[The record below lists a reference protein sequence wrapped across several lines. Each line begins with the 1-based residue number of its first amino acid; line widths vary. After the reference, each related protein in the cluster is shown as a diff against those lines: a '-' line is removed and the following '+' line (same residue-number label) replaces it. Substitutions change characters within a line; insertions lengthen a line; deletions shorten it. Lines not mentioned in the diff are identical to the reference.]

1 MEFEERLANLRN
13 QKNISQYEIAEK
25 LSVDRS
31 RYCKWE
37 QGKSRPSYE
46 MLAQIADFFDVTT
59 DYLLGRTDDPKIHV
73 IENPKQLEPLGVT
86 EVRRTGT
93 EPFTDEQLEAIRKV
107 ILEERTRAGDS

>member
-1 MEFEERLANLRN
+1 MEFEDRLTNLRN
-13 QKNISQYEIAEK
+13 KRNISQYEVAEK
-25 LSVDRS
+25 LNVDRS

-46 MLAQIADFFDVTT
+46 MLAQIADFFNVTT

-93 EPFTDEQLEAIRKV
+93 DPFTAEQIEAIRKV
-107 ILEERTRAGDS
+107 IQEEQNRAGE